1 MFARTA
7 QWWLTYPSHERLFSR
22 HGFIKSSQCVS
33 QQAEGRFKSFV
44 VDRQQPEQL
53 RHSHQHSLTFYPL
66 LCSYFSVTPVLQ
78 SACEALARLFSQP
91 VEAAELLKRIWN
103 VKNAEVWRQA
113 TFSTFIKLYLN
124 TNRDLQILE
133 NMFSLNNSKR
143 QQLDKVLSDCNLTK
157 VTSASFVYF
166 KVQYTAVCET
176 ENHRK
181 RRKL

>member
-1 MFARTA
+1 MISGDWRIRPT
-7 QWWLTYPSHERLFSR
+7 SVFSV
-22 HGFIKSSQCVS
+22 GMDLLKAVT

-66 LCSYFSVTPVLQ
+66 LCSYFSVTPVVQ
-78 SACEALARLFSQP
+78 SACDALARLFSQP

-124 TNRDLQILE
+124 TNRDRQILE

-166 KVQYTAVCET
+166 KVFFKVQYTAVCET
-176 ENHRK
+176 ENRRK